1 MDFLAIPFAMFMIA
15 FMSMNVIFWPAL
27 AIGLLCVFGM
37 AYQDG
42 SVGMF
47 LFGAYMIACMAF
59 SYWYHFIINKKP
71 NSNSQT
77 NGA

>member
-1 MDFLAIPFAMFMIA
+1 MAYLFPMLCVA
-15 FMSMNVIFWPAL
+15 FMAMIPIFWPAL

-59 SYWYHFIINKKP
+59 SYWYNFIINKKP
-71 NSNSQT
+71 GQHNNET
-77 NGA
+77 NKEA